1 LLTHDPD
8 AYDRQRDD
16 DDFERG
22 TGRETD
28 DRIVFLD
35 ALCGVSEPWHDLDSE
50 GFPAC
55 GR

>member
-1 LLTHDPD
+1 MPHDPD
-8 AYDRQRDD
+8 AYDRTRDD
-16 DDFERG
+16 EDFDRG
-22 TGRETD
+22 TGKDTD

-35 ALCGVSEPWHDLDSE
+35 ALSGVSEPWHDLDSE